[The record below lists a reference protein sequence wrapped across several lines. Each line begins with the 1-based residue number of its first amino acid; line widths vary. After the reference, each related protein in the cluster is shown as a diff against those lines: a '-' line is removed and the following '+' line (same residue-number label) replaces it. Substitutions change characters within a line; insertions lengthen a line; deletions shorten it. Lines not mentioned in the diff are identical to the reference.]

1 MPARSRQRAAPD
13 IWPGFV
19 DAISAM
25 LIIVIFLLM
34 VFTLAQSFLSEMLS
48 GRDEALDRLNRQVAE
63 LADMLSLEQQ
73 SNTVLRNDM
82 AQLSSELQSS
92 IATRDSLNTRLA
104 SITDERDDLAN
115 TLALRIQEKNQLLA
129 KLKQEAGRAEA
140 AELRADK
147 VDRELEDAFKSIS
160 ADREKIRVQLATLE
174 SLKRDIAAL
183 RSVRGELENRVA
195 VLAASLDQNKKTLE
209 ESNKSLES
217 TKTTLVATRQSLDD
231 TKKSLADTTKN
242 LDTTNKSLGES
253 KQLLLA
259 ERDRSK
265 ELVASLSSEKERTAL
280 AQKTIEDQE
289 IKLSR
294 LQNTA
299 ETTTT
304 TLTEEQK
311 TSARARAQVALLN
324 RQMAALREQL
334 ASLSAALDA
343 SETKS
348 KEQNAQIA
356 NLGSRLNAALAS
368 KVEELARYRSE
379 FFGKLRDVL
388 GDRKDIRV
396 EGDRFVFQSEVLFS
410 SGSSDMVGIGRDQ
423 ISRLATT
430 LKDIASRIPPNID
443 WVLRVDGHTDR
454 IPISTSKFPSN
465 WELSVARALAVV
477 KLLIEDGLPPH
488 RLAAAGFGEYRPL
501 DKSNTRGSLRRNRRI
516 EFKLTGR

>member
-1 MPARSRQRAAPD
+1 
-13 IWPGFV
+13 
-19 DAISAM
+19 M

-48 GRDEALDRLNRQVAE
+48 GRDEALDRLNRQVTE
-63 LADMLSLEQQ
+63 LADMLSLEQE
-73 SNTVLRNDM
+73 SNTVLRNDL

-92 IATRDSLNTRLA
+92 IATRDSLNSRLA
-104 SITDERDDLAN
+104 SLTDERDDLAN
-115 TLALRIQEKNQLLA
+115 TLALRIQEKNQLIE
-129 KLKQEAGRAEA
+129 KLKQEAGRAEN
-140 AELRADK
+140 AELRANK
-147 VDRELEDAFKSIS
+147 VDRELEDAFKTIS
-160 ADREKIRVQLATLE
+160 ADREKIQVQLATLE
-174 SLKRDIAAL
+174 SLKRDIDAL
-183 RSVRGELENRVA
+183 RSLRGELETRVVA
-195 VLAASLDQNKKTLE
+195 LAASLDQSNKSLE
-209 ESNKSLES
+209 ESNKSLET
-217 TKTTLVATRQSLDD
+217 TKKTLADTSKSLDD
-231 TKKSLADTTKN
+231 TKLALGKTTKSLDETK
-242 LDTTNKSLGES
+242 KSLS
-253 KQLLLA
+253 NTNQLLLA

-280 AQKTIEDQE
+280 AQKTIEEKE
-289 IKLSR
+289 IR
-294 LQNTA
+294 LAELRSTA
-299 ETTTT
+299 DKTST

-311 TSARARAQVALLN
+311 SSAQARARVALLN

-334 ASLSAALDA
+334 ASLSSALQA
-343 SETKS
+343 SEKKS
-348 KEQNAQIA
+348 KEQNVQIA

-410 SGSSDMVGIGRDQ
+410 SGSADMVGIGREQ

-454 IPISTSKFPSN
+454 IPIRTSKFPSN

-501 DKSNTRGSLRRNRRI
+501 DNSNTRGSLRRNRRI

>member
-1 MPARSRQRAAPD
+1 MPARARHRAVPD

-48 GRDEALDRLNRQVAE
+48 GRNEALERLNRQVAE

-92 IATRDSLNTRLA
+92 IAARDALNTQLA
-104 SITDERDDLAN
+104 TITDERDDLAN

-129 KLKQEAGRAEA
+129 KLKDETGRADA
-140 AELRADK
+140 ARLRADK
-147 VDRELEDAFKSIS
+147 VDRELEDAFKTIS

-174 SLKRDIAAL
+174 SLKRDIDAL
-183 RSVRGELENRVA
+183 QKVKNELEDRVMG
-195 VLAASLDQNKKTLE
+195 LAASLDQNRKTL
-209 ESNKSLES
+209 
-217 TKTTLVATRQSLDD
+217 ADTRE
-231 TKKSLADTTKN
+231 SLADTQ
-242 LDTTNKSLGES
+242 KSLSGTRKS
-253 KQLLLA
+253 LA
-259 ERDRSK
+259 ETGEALDDTRKTLTAVRDRNK
-265 ELVASLSSEKERTAL
+265 ELAASLSTEQERTAL

-289 IKLSR
+289 VKLSR
-294 LQNTA
+294 LQLSARRTS
-299 ETTTT
+299 ES
-304 TLTEEQK
+304 LTEEQK
-311 TSARARAQVALLN
+311 TSARAREQVALLN
-324 RQMAALREQL
+324 RQMAALRQQL
-334 ASLSAALDA
+334 ARISAALEA
-343 SETKS
+343 SELKA
-348 KEQNAQIA
+348 KEQSAQIV

-379 FFGKLRDVL
+379 FFGKLRELL
-388 GDRKDIRV
+388 GDRDDVRV

-410 SGSSDMVGIGRDQ
+410 SGSADMVGIGRTQ
-423 ISRLATT
+423 ISRLAAT
-430 LKDIASRIPPNID
+430 LKDIASRIPPSID

-454 IPISTSKFPSN
+454 IPIHTATFPSN
-465 WELSVARALAVV
+465 WELSTARAVAVV

-501 DKSNTRGSLRRNRRI
+501 DTTGAPGSLRRNRRI